1 MENAD
6 NPVQSPAKNNSSVR
20 IILVILAVILLAGVG
35 GFFFLSQKK
44 APQKEATA
52 TVEQPTPTASNV
64 FTSIQDALSQ
74 SLSLRCDYANEDVS
88 TTAYIKAGSVRA
100 DTTSLKAKSTSSM
113 ILKDK
118 KFYMWSGTKGTMMTY
133 DFAITPTVAPVTG
146 KVTPTTQNPQD
157 TIGMIEKY
165 KESCKSAT
173 VDGALFVPPTNV
185 TFTDM
190 SKMMKAMPSV
200 SGAMTQDQ
208 IKKLQEQYQQ

>member
-6 NPVQSPAKNNSSVR
+6 NPVQSAAKNNSPVG
-20 IILVILAVILLAGVG
+20 IILVVLAVILFAGMA

-44 APQKEATA
+44 APQKEAT
-52 TVEQPTPTASNV
+52 TTTMQPTPTATNA
-64 FTSIQDALSQ
+64 FTSIQDALSR
-74 SLSLRCDYANEDVS
+74 SLSLQCDYQSSDAS

-100 DTTSLKAKSTSSM
+100 DTTSTKLKNTSSL

-118 KFYMWSGTKGTMMTY
+118 KVYMWSGTKGTMMTY
-133 DFAITPTVAPVTG
+133 DFDITPTVTPVAG

-157 TIGMIEKY
+157 AIGMIEKY
-165 KESCKSAT
+165 KESCKAAT
-173 VDGALFVPPTNV
+173 VDDALFVPPTNV

-190 SKMMKAMPSV
+190 SKMMKSIPTV
-200 SGAMTQDQ
+200 TGAMTQEQ